1 VVFQPKHMTPTEL
14 QDLYY
19 WAWDRFYGAD
29 GRQTKMA
36 RLFRK
41 VVLRE
46 RAEGVQVMADGT
58 LRGWVKPDPEA
69 APVA

>member
-1 VVFQPKHMTPTEL
+1 MTPTEL

-19 WAWDRFYGAD
+19 LAWEKFYGSD

-41 VVLRE
+41 VVQRE
-46 RAEGVQVMADGT
+46 RAEGTTTMPDGT
-58 LRGWVKPDPEA
+58 VRGWVKP
-69 APVA
+69 